1 MVARTIPLRQRG
13 KAKKTSATDAVACS
27 GLADNPFGMFA
38 GFMSFTQYM
47 SQSRQDSSSSSTM
60 NLQLSRK
67 QTSTP
72 KALVNLLEGNSAS
85 AKSLTLAAQPAAA
98 ETSFAP
104 PAAAEKSEGTGL
116 PSSQCEHAAPTS
128 AVKAVSSETIEV
140 SEKEAEATAVPP
152 VSLADT
158 LQRLQR
164 ASGAKK
170 RPAGQIQEQKSTT
183 VEPKPKVKSFAANMK
198 KKQALALKRP
208 ASSSKSHS
216 TGEMIYPP
224 QGQGKKIPSKAKC
237 IAMCPNGCSRCR
249 NTPGHAPSCWVKKGW
264 TL

>member
-1 MVARTIPLRQRG
+1 
-13 KAKKTSATDAVACS
+13 
-27 GLADNPFGMFA
+27 MFA
-38 GFMSFTQYM
+38 GFMSFMQYM

-170 RPAGQIQEQKSTT
+170 RPAGQIQE
-183 VEPKPKVKSFAANMK
+183 PKPKVKSFAANMK

>member
-1 MVARTIPLRQRG
+1 M
-13 KAKKTSATDAVACS
+13 
-27 GLADNPFGMFA
+27 
-38 GFMSFTQYM
+38 
-47 SQSRQDSSSSSTM
+47 
-60 NLQLSRK
+60 
-67 QTSTP
+67 
-72 KALVNLLEGNSAS
+72 
-85 AKSLTLAAQPAAA
+85 
-98 ETSFAP
+98 
-104 PAAAEKSEGTGL
+104 
-116 PSSQCEHAAPTS
+116 
-128 AVKAVSSETIEV
+128 KAVSSETIEV